1 MLQQRAEPT
10 VTKIHIGNDSMLHKQ
25 SKNDP
30 DAEKKDSQQE
40 LADALGVNVA
50 TINRIE
56 RGTHK
61 PGFKTLALFEKFCKA
76 KGIEFGDEK

>member
-1 MLQQRAEPT
+1 MEF
-10 VTKIHIGNDSMLHKQ
+10 
-25 SKNDP
+25 
-30 DAEKKDSQQE
+30 KDKVIRVRKELILSQQE

>member
-1 MLQQRAEPT
+1 MEF
-10 VTKIHIGNDSMLHKQ
+10 
-25 SKNDP
+25 
-30 DAEKKDSQQE
+30 KDKVIYVRKELIMSQQE

-61 PGFKTLALFEKFCKA
+61 PGFKTLALFERFCKT
-76 KGIEFGDEK
+76 KGIELGEEK